1 MTNQNITT
9 DRFNPKDTGPY
20 GRGEDG
26 EIFQSKEE
34 AEAYTTRTLEEARA
48 NGGSRSKSVTVNYA
62 TREDLI
68 RRFVTHEIED
78 ALEDA
83 MNELCDAVDNGDATA
98 DEIRKALFYAT
109 DLEDM
114 FDEWMEDNDA

>member
-1 MTNQNITT
+1 MTTQNITS
-9 DRFNPKDTGPY
+9 DRFNPLNTGPY

-34 AEAYTTRTLEEARA
+34 ADAYIKRTMAEALA
-48 NGGSRSKSVTVNYA
+48 NGGSRSKSVTVNHA

-68 RRFVTHEIED
+68 RRFIISEVED

-83 MNELCDAVDNGDATA
+83 MNELCDAVDQGDATA

-114 FDEWMEDNDA
+114 FDEWMEEYDA

>member
-9 DRFNPKDTGPY
+9 DRFTPINTGPY

-34 AEAYTTRTLEEARA
+34 ADAYIKRTMAEALA
-48 NGGSRSKSVTVNYA
+48 NGRSRSKSVTVNYA

-68 RRFVTHEIED
+68 RRFVISEVED

-83 MNELCDAVDNGDATA
+83 MSVLVRTVESRDATA
-98 DEIRKALFYAT
+98 DEIRKALHYAT

-114 FDEWMEDNDA
+114 FNEWLEDNDA

>member
-1 MTNQNITT
+1 MTNQNITS
-9 DRFNPKDTGPY
+9 DRFTPINTGPY

-34 AEAYTTRTLEEARA
+34 ADAYTTRTLEEARA
-48 NGGSRSKSVTVNYA
+48 NGGSRSKSVTINHA

-68 RRFVTHEIED
+68 RRFVISEVED

-83 MNELCDAVDNGDATA
+83 MNELVRTVDSRDATA
-98 DEIRKALFYAT
+98 DEIRKALHYAT

-114 FDEWMEDNDA
+114 FNEWLEDNDG

>member
-1 MTNQNITT
+1 MSQDITS
-9 DRFNPKDTGPY
+9 DRFNPKNTGPY
-20 GRGEDG
+20 GCGEDG

-34 AEAYTTRTLEEARA
+34 ADAYTTRTLEEARA
-48 NGGSRSKSVTVNYA
+48 NGGSRSKSVTFNYA

-68 RRFVTHEIED
+68 RRFVTREIED

-83 MNELCDAVDNGDATA
+83 MNELCDAVDNGDVTA

-114 FDEWMEDNDA
+114 FDDWMEEYDG

>member
-1 MTNQNITT
+1 MTNQNITS
-9 DRFNPKDTGPY
+9 DRFNPLDTGPY

-34 AEAYTTRTLEEARA
+34 ADAYIKRTMAEALA
-48 NGGSRSKSVTVNYA
+48 NGGSRSKSVTVNHA

-68 RRFVTHEIED
+68 RRFVISEVED

-83 MNELCDAVDNGDATA
+83 MSELVRTVDSRDATA
-98 DEIRKALFYAT
+98 EEIRKALSYAI
-109 DLEDM
+109 DLEEM
-114 FDEWMEDNDA
+114 FDEWLEDNDG

>member
-1 MTNQNITT
+1 MTTQNITT
-9 DRFNPKDTGPY
+9 DRFTPINTGPY

-26 EIFQSKEE
+26 EIFQTKEE
-34 AEAYTTRTLEEARA
+34 ADAYIKRTMAEALA

-83 MNELCDAVDNGDATA
+83 MNELCDAVDQGDATA
-98 DEIRKALFYAT
+98 DEIRKALHYAT

-114 FDEWMEDNDA
+114 FNEWLEYNDA